1 MQNQALWSGSRKFQ
15 KLKESV
21 VTRILLFCAGVSV
34 LTTVGIN
41 LILFLE
47 SFWFFKE
54 ISVSEFLL
62 STNWA
67 PLFEPRHFGVIPLV
81 TGTLS
86 VAFGALFV
94 ALPMGLGIA
103 VFLSEY
109 ASPKLR
115 AVVKPMLEILAG
127 IPSVVYGYF
136 ALTTITPF
144 LRSISE
150 SVEVFNAASAAIVVG
165 IMVLPT
171 IASICDDTMTAVPK
185 SLREGAFALG
195 AKKFEVVSQVVVP
208 AALSG
213 ILASFILAF
222 SRAIGETMAVTLAAG
237 ATPQVTL
244 NPFEGIQTMTAY
256 IAQVSMGDTPHG
268 SIEYQ
273 SIFAVGLLLFLM
285 TLVMN
290 LMSQYIVKRFA
301 RRYE

>member
-1 MQNQALWSGSRKFQ
+1 MQNQALWSGSRNFQ